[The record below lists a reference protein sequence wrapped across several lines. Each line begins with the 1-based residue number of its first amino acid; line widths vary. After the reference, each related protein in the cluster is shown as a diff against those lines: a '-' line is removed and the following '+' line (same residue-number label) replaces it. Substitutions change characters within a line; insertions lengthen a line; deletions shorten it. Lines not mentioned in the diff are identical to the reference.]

1 MHIGLL
7 FYSVGLV
14 FSKLASQY
22 YFVSIGFLLSIMMMS
37 LMLATFA
44 IIWQQVLK
52 RVLLTTALLNA
63 EVCLLWSALFGSLFF
78 KEIITIKII
87 FGISLIVTGVFI
99 VNRSDTN

>member
-1 MHIGLL
+1 LGKSKFKTYLLMHIGLL

-52 RVLLTTALLNA
+52 RVLLTIKCRSLSAM
-63 EVCLLWSALFGSLFF
+63 VCPVWIL
-78 KEIITIKII
+78 
-87 FGISLIVTGVFI
+87 VF
-99 VNRSDTN
+99 